1 MPNLK
6 DARYCSRSF
15 YLRPILASQFHIL
28 FITAQRRSKRPGPL
42 GRDSVTWSAVTKARD
57 LDILTE
63 YSAKDS
69 KAIMP
74 VQVLELL
81 VRVGPP
87 VLRRVL
93 ICAAES
99 RGAAVVGRPAATT
112 GK

>member
-42 GRDSVTWSAVTKARD
+42 GRDSDITWAAVTKARD

-63 YSAKDS
+63 YQAKDS
-69 KAIMP
+69 TATGLGWLYRDRP
-74 VQVLELL
+74 WLATLQFNRRLL
-81 VRVGPP
+81 A
-87 VLRRVL
+87 L
-93 ICAAES
+93 
-99 RGAAVVGRPAATT
+99 AVTSSEGHA
-112 GK
+112 G